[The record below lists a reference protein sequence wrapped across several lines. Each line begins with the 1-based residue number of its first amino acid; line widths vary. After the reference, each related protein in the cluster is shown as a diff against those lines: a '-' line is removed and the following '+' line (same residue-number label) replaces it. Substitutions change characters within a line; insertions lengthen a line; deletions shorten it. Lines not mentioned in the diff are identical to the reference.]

1 MTMANKIQRYEFIE
15 CIIPANSTQTR
26 FYFPDQPNLRFTN
39 LLNLV
44 SYTQSNIQT
53 SILSNSDII
62 SSSDA
67 LNDYL
72 VLYFDDKEAVNRI
85 PLSELTSATDLTGL
99 TFGSIPALKNM
110 FAGQQVTWAKSYI
123 ILPTALAPANNT
135 SVPFGVYYA

>member
-1 MTMANKIQRYEFIE
+1 MANKIQRYEFIE
-15 CIIPANSTQTR
+15 CVIPANSTQTR

-44 SYTQSNIQT
+44 AYNNNQVGF
-53 SILSNSDII
+53 SILSNTEVIG
-62 SSSDA
+62 DA
-67 LNDYL
+67 DASNIFL

-85 PLSELTSATDLTGL
+85 PLCELTSSTNFLGAKNTA
-99 TFGSIPALKNM
+99 IPALKNM

-123 ILPTALAPANNT
+123 ILPTALSPANNV

>member
-1 MTMANKIQRYEFIE
+1 MANKIQRYEFIE

-26 FYFPDQPNLRFTN
+26 LYFPDQPNLRFTN

-44 SYTQSNIQT
+44 AYTSDNIIT
-53 SILSNSDII
+53 SILSNSDVI
-62 SSSDA
+62 SPSDA
-67 LNDYL
+67 LNVYL

-85 PLSELTSATDLTGL
+85 PLSELSSASSLGAGNL
-99 TFGSIPALKNM
+99 SIPALKNM

-123 ILPTALAPANNT
+123 ILPTALNPANNT